1 MSSPNSKVQLVERVA
16 KSRARADTSAL
27 LPPGFDAISEDTMAT
42 PVPEKSLGAYTQER
56 LQGSLAYA
64 EMFLHRRDI
73 SPRSETFMQIF
84 KDELKEAIQADDPK
98 DKIASA
104 ITICAY
110 ENLIKKNAFLGVEQF
125 EKERALQ
132 GHMLEF
138 RSLQYVARYGDYAK
152 IIPTKLR
159 LYAVQNKTDDW
170 ALLSGNNYWLAI
182 ADQLIDE
189 DEQFQRSLI
198 NRTLEASRHVH
209 AAVHSACHQIGI
221 STELATWS
229 IIACGHRNS
238 FLHRNLDQ
246 LKEEGNYTR
255 FAEVLCE
262 DLADID
268 CVFSELHNETDKT
281 NLRILIQIEIHKW
294 FDVGSNIQD
303 FRSWLP
309 KPELRE
315 FYLKAQAAKTKPTKT
330 EQKKVNMEENGQRGQ
345 EKVDGQKI
353 SSITSSPVTG
363 KRIASTEEPRGSE
376 KATYKRRMR
385 TREQLMAKKCK
396 LELQIDYITKELAK
410 LDEQELGGQGLENV
424 RKA

>member
-42 PVPEKSLGAYTQER
+42 LVPEKSIGAYTQER
-56 LQGSLAYA
+56 LQESLAYA

-98 DKIASA
+98 DKIASS

-152 IIPTKLR
+152 IFPTKLR
-159 LYAVQNKTDDW
+159 LYAVKDKTDDW
-170 ALLSGNNYWLAI
+170 TLLSGNNYWSAI
-182 ADQLIDE
+182 ADQLFDE
-189 DEQFQRSLI
+189 DVQFQRTLI
-198 NRTLEASRHVH
+198 NRTLKASREVH

-229 IIACGHRNS
+229 IIAYGRRNS
-238 FLHRNLDQ
+238 LLHRNLDQ

-255 FAEVLCE
+255 FAEVLYE

-281 NLRILIQIEIHKW
+281 NLRILVQTEIHKW
-294 FDVGSNIQD
+294 FDIGSRIQD
-303 FRSWLP
+303 YRSWLP

-315 FYLKAQAAKTKPTKT
+315 FYLKAQAAKNKPTNA
-330 EQKKVNMEENGQRGQ
+330 EQKKINIEENGQRSK
-345 EKVDGQKI
+345 EKADRQKI
-353 SSITSSPVTG
+353 SSITSSPATG
-363 KRIASTEEPRGSE
+363 KRIASTKEPRGSE

-385 TREQLMAKKCK
+385 TREQLVAKKCK
-396 LELQIDYITKELAK
+396 LELQVEYIKKELAK
-410 LDEQELGGQGLENV
+410 SDKQELGGQELDSGCQ
-424 RKA
+424 